1 MGSVTTPDIYPDQ
14 QTSIDP
20 LGLTLDGQY
29 RIGGFK
35 RDDNYAKVYE
45 VTCNSTNA
53 QLEARFYCCNEISE
67 RGRRYQQR
75 NKRRLMSRSVF
86 ETKWREH
93 IIMVYKTDV
102 MSAMGA
108 LSSSEPMESMKPAAT
123 VDNEHLASMA
133 QITPKTVHK
142 SEHRL
147 EAERRRQYQ
156 KRKLIRRKQCV
167 VKETANPDACF
178 TDLAEFT
185 TFLHLSYFSSLAIRE
200 AHPDPVEE
208 TTRKCLRTR
217 DLKFR
222 DAEDMEQYLKA
233 KQREITFLNAL
244 RNKIPSIKQQKMD
257 ELTIISFEQ
266 QSSVDDFPDIQE
278 ISKSEPVASAK
289 HNVDVAANV
298 NATLPK
304 IIDESQ
310 TSYNALNERLLR
322 VQELQAQLKEET
334 GLRAKEEQTGLSTE
348 SNRGGTQT
356 DSMFSKLYVQIHY
369 HLGYGQSPAA
379 EEELSRY
386 QAQAESAPL
395 PRIFALKEEYESL
408 LKFTDKGWSH
418 PS

>member
-1 MGSVTTPDIYPDQ
+1 MGSVTTQDIYLDQ
-14 QTSIDP
+14 RTSNDP

-45 VTCNSTNA
+45 VTCNSTSA

-67 RGRRYQQR
+67 RGRRYQQG

-102 MSAMGA
+102 MSAMEA
-108 LSSSEPMESMKPAAT
+108 LNSGEPMESTKPAAI
-123 VDNEHLASMA
+123 VDKEHLVSMA
-133 QITPKTVHK
+133 HITPKTVHK

-156 KRKLIRRKQCV
+156 KGMLIRRKQCV
-167 VKETANPDACF
+167 AKETVNPDACF

-200 AHPDPVEE
+200 AHPDPAEE

-233 KQREITFLNAL
+233 KQRGITFLNAL
-244 RNKIPSIKQQKMD
+244 H
-257 ELTIISFEQ
+257 
-266 QSSVDDFPDIQE
+266 IQE

-298 NATLPK
+298 DATLPK

-322 VQELQAQLKEET
+322 VQELQAQIKEER
-334 GLRAKEEQTGLSTE
+334 GLRAKGEQTGLSTE

-356 DSMFSKLYVQIHY
+356 DSVWSKLYVQIHH

-395 PRIFALKEEYESL
+395 PRVFALREEYESL